1 MSTVSTITEPRVQ
14 APAGGATP
22 AEGAAPTHDAI
33 PELSHRQ
40 ILEVL
45 SGLLVAL
52 LVTNMA
58 GTVVGTAL
66 PRITAQLGASE
77 QQYMWVVT
85 ATLLASTAST
95 PIWGKLADL
104 FDKKRLI
111 MIGLTIFIV
120 GSVLSGA
127 ATSPM
132 FLIEA
137 RAFQGIGLGAMQ
149 ALVQAIIGSIIPPRK
164 RGRYMAYTGAVM
176 AIATVGGPLVG
187 GFIVD
192 TSWLGWR
199 WCFWSAIPFA
209 IIAIVILQWRLQV
222 PHLYRKDTRVDW
234 LGAALITAAVSA
246 VLIWISFATKS
257 YAWLSWQTFAMLGFA
272 VVASVLFVLVER
284 RVPNPIIPLPIVTM
298 RVTALAILASISV
311 GVALF
316 GAAVF
321 LAQYYQLGR
330 GMSPTK
336 SGLMTTPMMVGV
348 LISSLFIGRLVS
360 RLGIWKP
367 FVVAGAILLTVGG
380 FLMSTIRVDT
390 SLTVI
395 GVYMVILGF
404 GVGMLM
410 QNLVLAV
417 QNSVSVRDVG
427 AATGTVTFF
436 RSLGGAVGIQ
446 ALGFVFEKRMTNAV
460 TAGLPDIIRAAVTA
474 DATANPAAAQTC
486 AALAQNPAGL
496 SQAAAQCP
504 NTAAIFAD
512 AASLQASGGGTMN
525 MSIFHSDAF
534 RTLLT
539 TSIADTIGK
548 LFLIAGFI
556 SVISIVSVFLMRST
570 RLRTRF
576 DEATPEG
583 QSGLGDE

>member
-1 MSTVSTITEPRVQ
+1 MSVKSLMPTSQTHHTTEF
-14 APAGGATP
+14 
-22 AEGAAPTHDAI
+22 
-33 PELSHRQ
+33 PELTHRQ

-104 FDKKRLI
+104 FDKKHLI
-111 MIGLTIFIV
+111 MIGLVIFIA
-120 GSVLSGA
+120 GSTLSGA
-127 ATSPM
+127 AGTPA
-132 FLIEA
+132 FLIA
-137 RAFQGIGLGAMQ
+137 SRAFQGIGLGAMQ
-149 ALVQAIIGSIIPPRK
+149 ALVQAIIGSIIPPRS

-209 IIAIVILQWRLQV
+209 IAAIVILQWRLRV
-222 PHLYRKDTRVDW
+222 PRIWRNDVKIDW

-246 VLIWISFATKS
+246 ILIWISFVTKN
-257 YAWLSWQTFAMLGFA
+257 YAWFSWQTFAMLGFA
-272 VVASVLFVLVER
+272 LVAAVAFVITEAHAH
-284 RVPNPIIPLPIVTM
+284 NPIIPLPIIRM
-298 RVTALAILASISV
+298 RVTALAVLASISV
-311 GVALF
+311 GIAMF
-316 GAAVF
+316 GASVF
-321 LAQYYQLGR
+321 LAQYFQLGR
-330 GMSPTK
+330 NMSPTR
-336 SGLMTTPMMVGV
+336 SGLMLTPMMIGV

-367 FVVAGAILLTVGG
+367 FVVAGAVLLTVGG
-380 FLMSTIRVDT
+380 FFLSTINATT
-390 SLTVI
+390 SLMVI
-395 GVYMVILGF
+395 SIYMVFTGF

-417 QNSVSVRDVG
+417 QNSISIRDVG

-446 ALGFVFEKRMTNAV
+446 ALGFVFEKRMTGLVQTGIPGLIQQAV
-460 TAGLPDIIRAAVTA
+460 TT
-474 DATANPAAAQTC
+474 DATANPSAATIC
-486 AALAQNPAGL
+486 AALAQNPTELAQAG
-496 SQAAAQCP
+496 AQCP
-504 NTAAIFAD
+504 HTAAIFTD
-512 AASLQASGGGTMN
+512 MASLQATGGGTMD
-525 MSIFHSDAF
+525 MSIFQSTDF
-534 RTLLT
+534 RDLLLS
-539 TSIADTIGK
+539 SIANSIGR
-548 LFLIAGFI
+548 LFLIA
-556 SVISIVSVFLMRST
+556 SVVSAISIIIVLFMKPT
-570 RLRTRF
+570 RLRTHF
-576 DEATPEG
+576 GDALPDDAPHMADDDQVDSDE
-583 QSGLGDE
+583 